1 MDWDQIAKGWKQL
14 AAIIASPQSVAQEI
28 YSQPDDSI
36 RTTPSAV
43 TGMAG
48 RE

>member
-28 YSQPDDSI
+28 NFSPTIQ
-36 RTTPSAV
+36 SAPL
-43 TGMAG
+43 
-48 RE
+48 RRR